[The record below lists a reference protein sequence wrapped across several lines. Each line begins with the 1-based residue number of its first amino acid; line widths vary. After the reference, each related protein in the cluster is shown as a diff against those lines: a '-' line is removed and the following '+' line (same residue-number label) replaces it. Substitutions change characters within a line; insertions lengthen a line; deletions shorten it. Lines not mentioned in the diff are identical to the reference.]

1 MTSES
6 DSQARRRPPTIELT
20 AAEVGTDRPNQAGD
34 TDRMDG
40 SGKTNGG
47 GRSAGHVK
55 AYGIGAIIGLVA
67 AGAILAALWIAGAV
81 PSRQAAPASGTS
93 ASTGGNATRISAQLK
108 KIEDAIDARQARQQQ
123 AEPVSAELAGR
134 LAADEAQAKSLGDS
148 LAALNRRVDDA
159 AAAAQSAL
167 GKANAASDN
176 ADAAKNAAQGSIARG
191 DLDALAKRVTALE
204 SALAS
209 LPQNE
214 GQSESAGADRAAR
227 LTIAAQGLH
236 AAVER
241 GQPYRDELAAAKALG
256 ADQTDIAALEPFAAD
271 GVPSAAALGRD
282 LAALVPA
289 LRQASAIAP
298 AEATLIGRL
307 EAKTQNLVRIT
318 PIDAPAGDAPAGNAP
333 AGNAPT
339 TVIARLDAD
348 AARND
353 IAAAQS
359 DIAALPEPARFQ
371 AASWIEKAEARDA
384 AIAAS
389 RRIAAAALSNLA
401 KPEPQ

>member
-47 GRSAGHVK
+47 SRSAGHVK

-123 AEPVSAELAGR
+123 AEPVSAELAER

-298 AEATLIGRL
+298 AIAPAEATLIGRL
-307 EAKTQNLVRIT
+307 EAKAQKLVRIT
-318 PIDAPAGDAPAGNAP
+318 PIDAPAGNAP